1 MISRFRTG
9 TKLAAASAA
18 YQAEV
23 RRRFVARA
31 PSAFVV
37 LVSCGAMATVFE
49 VLRFPERRLAMLLTD
64 ALILVVTLVALVLIR
79 AYPRRCIGIGI
90 LVVNALGIVLTAY
103 HALVGA
109 PVEMYVWV
117 TTALLC
123 TPPILLSWG
132 WRAQGLA
139 SIGSLAS
146 YPLMLLSEPSDIL
159 TWTTGAA
166 YLGWVAGLSTLGAAF
181 IDGYLATQF
190 ALARALAERE
200 SQLQSYFDLALVG
213 TAILSR
219 DRTVLEVNQELCRI
233 LACDPGD
240 LVRTAWGDLVPPADR
255 GVDQRSF
262 DDVLRER
269 RAAAIRE
276 GALLRRD
283 GTTIET
289 AIALRGLPANGDAL
303 GHLIVA
309 VQDLTERRRAER
321 EREEALLRERA
332 ARRDAEAASR
342 AKDEFLAIVSHELRT
357 PLTPILGWLPMLRG
371 GLLDEEDRARALG
384 SIERSAH
391 VLNQLIDDLLDVSR
405 IISGK
410 MHLSVRQTD
419 MRGIVEA
426 AVESMRP
433 TAAIKGVQLV
443 MQLDPSP
450 EHVSGDADRLQQV
463 VWNLVSNAI
472 KFTEPGGRVEVE
484 VERRDG
490 FVETR
495 VRDTGKGI
503 DSRLLPHVFERFW
516 QAEGGTTRRHGGL
529 GLGLAIVRH
538 LVELHGGTVAVDSA
552 GTGCGTTFTVR
563 LPAISVTAQERPS
576 LAPIGTLRVLEGVR
590 ALVVDDERDA
600 QDMARRALELCG
612 LEVRTADSVEQAMQV
627 LATWTP
633 GVLVSDIAM
642 PHEDGF
648 ALIRRVRAREET
660 AGGHLAAVA
669 FTALSRPEDRS
680 RLLAAGFDG
689 YVAKPVDPTQ
699 LVDAV
704 ATVVNGAT

>member
-1 MISRFRTG
+1 MLARFRNG
-9 TKLAAASAA
+9 TQLATASAA

-31 PSAFVV
+31 PSAFAV
-37 LVSCGAMATVFE
+37 LVTCGAMSTLFE
-49 VLRFPERRLAMLLTD
+49 VLRFPERRFEMFLTAALIVAITLIALAM
-64 ALILVVTLVALVLIR
+64 IR

-90 LVVNALGIVLTAY
+90 LVVNALGIVLTVY

-123 TPPILLSWG
+123 TPPILVSWG
-132 WRAQGLA
+132 WRAQVLA
-139 SIGSLAS
+139 SIGILAS
-146 YPLMLLSEPSDIL
+146 YPLMLLSASSDLL
-159 TWTTGAA
+159 TWTAGAA
-166 YLGWVAGLSTLGAAF
+166 YLCWVVGLSALGAAF

-190 ALARALAERE
+190 ALARALARRE

-233 LACDPGD
+233 LAREPGD
-240 LVRTAWGDLVPPADR
+240 LVQTAWGDLVPPADR
-255 GVDQRSF
+255 GIDQVPF
-262 DDVLRER
+262 DDVLHDG

-289 AIALRGLPANGDAL
+289 AIALRVLPGNGD
-303 GHLIVA
+303 GEDHLLVA

-357 PLTPILGWLPMLRG
+357 PLTPILGWTPMLRA
-371 GLLDEEDRARALG
+371 GLLDESDRARALA

-391 VLNQLIDDLLDVSR
+391 VLHQLIDDLLDVSR

-410 MHLSVRQTD
+410 MHLSVRQTE
-419 MRGIVEA
+419 MRSVVEA

-433 TAAIKGVQLV
+433 TAAIKGVRLEMHV
-443 MQLDPSP
+443 DPGL
-450 EHVSGDADRLQQV
+450 EHVSGDPDRLQQV

-472 KFTEPGGRVEVE
+472 KFTEPGGRVDVE

-503 DSRLLPHVFERFW
+503 ESRLLPHVFERFW

-538 LVELHGGTVAVDSA
+538 LVELHGGTVAADSA
-552 GTGCGTTFTVR
+552 GIGRGTTFTVR
-563 LPAISVTAQERPS
+563 LPAIAAIAQERPS
-576 LAPIGTLRVLEGVR
+576 LAPLGTLRLLEGVR
-590 ALVVDDERDA
+590 ALVVDDEGDA

-612 LEVRTADSVEQAMQV
+612 VEVRTADSVEQAMRV
-627 LATWTP
+627 LDTWTP
-633 GVLVSDIAM
+633 AVLVSDIAM

-648 ALIRRVRAREET
+648 ALIRRVREREET
-660 AGGHLAAVA
+660 LGGHLAAVA

-704 ATVVNGAT
+704 AIAVHGGT